1 MKTMKLIPLL
11 PSLIFIMAFHGQAG
25 AQYHIPQS
33 VFGNGG
39 TPIRNDSYCIRGTVG
54 QPAIGIV
61 NGPSHMNKAGFW
73 YQSGEF
79 TAAIEPTLNNLP
91 TTYRLD
97 QNYPNPF
104 NPTTIIQYGLPEAG
118 HVRLVI
124 YDALGRSIKTL
135 VDAQQPAGQFNAI
148 WDGITD
154 QNQPVAAGIYF
165 CHLEASGASPGSE
178 HEFMKVIKLALIK

>member
-11 PSLIFIMAFHGQAG
+11 LSLIFIMAFHGHAG

-39 TPIRNDSYCIRGTVG
+39 TPIRNGSYCIRGTVG
-54 QPAIGIV
+54 QSAIGVV
-61 NGPSHMNKAGFW
+61 NSPSYINEAGFW
-73 YQSGEF
+73 YQSGGF
-79 TAAIEPTLNNLP
+79 TDEVESSSNRLP
-91 TTYRLD
+91 TEYCLE

-104 NPTTIIQYGLPEAG
+104 NPTTTIQYGLPEAG

-165 CHLEASGASPGSE
+165 CHLEASGASTGSE